1 MTWHSGDGDHGRAS
15 DQADAPSKRL
25 VKPTLDTEL
34 GRTRAQLAVY
44 ARDLR
49 RMVVAER
56 EKRKVLDATHKQLQV
71 YARDVKRG
79 FEAERRKTR
88 ELEKSFRDTVW
99 RLTRAAQY
107 KDNETGAHIRRLSRY
122 AAVVARQLGVP
133 EPEAE
138 RIAAAAPM
146 HDIGKLAVPDAILHK
161 KGPLDGREWEI
172 MKRHSGFG
180 ASLLQGSAS
189 PLLEIARQIALTHHE
204 RCDGTGYPQG
214 LKGEEIPLCGRIVM
228 LIDQYDA
235 LRSMRCYKPPF
246 DHERTRRILL
256 EGDGR
261 TMPSHFDPTLLD
273 AFCAVHKELEAVYA
287 EISD

>member
-1 MTWHSGDGDHGRAS
+1 
-15 DQADAPSKRL
+15 
-25 VKPTLDTEL
+25 
-34 GRTRAQLAVY
+34 
-44 ARDLR
+44 
-49 RMVVAER
+49 
-56 EKRKVLDATHKQLQV
+56 
-71 YARDVKRG
+71 
-79 FEAERRKTR
+79 
-88 ELEKSFRDTVW
+88 
-99 RLTRAAQY
+99 
-107 KDNETGAHIRRLSRY
+107 
-122 AAVVARQLGVP
+122 
-133 EPEAE
+133 
-138 RIAAAAPM
+138 
-146 HDIGKLAVPDAILHK
+146 
-161 KGPLDGREWEI
+161 